1 MNKLNLFTIRL
12 LPEFV
17 KMILL
22 NVILSYNDLEK

>member
-12 LPEFV
+12 LPGFV
-17 KMILL
+17 KTILL